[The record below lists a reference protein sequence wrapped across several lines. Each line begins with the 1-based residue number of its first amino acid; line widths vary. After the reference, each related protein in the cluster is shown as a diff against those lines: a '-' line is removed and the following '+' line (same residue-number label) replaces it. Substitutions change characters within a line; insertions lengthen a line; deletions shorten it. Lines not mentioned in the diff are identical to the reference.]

1 MSLLDRR
8 QFLSSAGIATMAAAL
23 PKYGLSLTFA
33 PPGASPGFF
42 WGASTAAAQ
51 SEGSPLADGGGESIW
66 DVFLRTPKATADGS
80 NNLVADDEYHRWPE
94 DLKLM
99 QQIGPLPHDLSFRL
113 PRSSAKAG
121 RMAESRQLA
130 VAGGLCPHAVDSPVR
145 SGDPLTHYQRA

>member
-8 QFLSSAGIATMAAAL
+8 QFLANAGIAALAAAL
-23 PKYGLSLTFA
+23 PKYGLSLPFA
-33 PPGASPGFF
+33 APGGSSFPPGFF

-80 NNLVADDEYHRWPE
+80 NNLLADDEYHRWPK

-99 QQIGPLPHDLSFRL
+99 QQIGLS
-113 PRSSAKAG
+113 A
-121 RMAESRQLA
+121 
-130 VAGGLCPHAVDSPVR
+130 
-145 SGDPLTHYQRA
+145 